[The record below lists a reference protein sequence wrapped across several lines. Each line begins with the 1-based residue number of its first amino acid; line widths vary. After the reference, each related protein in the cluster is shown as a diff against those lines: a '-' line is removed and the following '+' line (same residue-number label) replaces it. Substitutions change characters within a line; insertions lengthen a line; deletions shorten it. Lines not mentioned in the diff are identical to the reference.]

1 MGKINQQKGGQAMK
15 TDKQKQLVLEQL
27 QKTPIVQVVCEKVG
41 IHRSTFYR
49 WKLADPKFA
58 QAVDEALDQGISL
71 MNEYAESM
79 LISAMKDR
87 NLTAVFYWL
96 NHRHPA
102 YETRVKLNG
111 RIKHEVKELTPEQEA
126 ALDRAVRLAGF
137 LRFED
142 NDETKD

>member
-1 MGKINQQKGGQAMK
+1 MK

-27 QKTPIVQVVCEKVG
+27 KKTPIVQVVCEKVG
-41 IHRSTFYR
+41 IHRATYYR
-49 WKLADPKFA
+49 WKIADLEFA
-58 QAVDEALDQGISL
+58 QAADEALDQGISL

-102 YETRVKLNG
+102 YETRVRVNAS
-111 RIKHEVKELTPEQEA
+111 IKHETEELTPEQAELVSK
-126 ALDRAVRLAGF
+126 ALRLAG
-137 LRFED
+137 LLTGEGDNHED
-142 NDETKD
+142 EK